1 MNVLCRGLQGKISL
15 LNGDCRR
22 MYTCIDGPVVRGKG
36 VCGRKGLVRMRA
48 ALTGKAIR
56 DFLYTSCCA

>member
-22 MYTCIDGPVVRGKG
+22 MYTCIDGPVVRGEGGMREKG
-36 VCGRKGLVRMRA
+36 ISKDEGGFD
-48 ALTGKAIR
+48 GEG
-56 DFLYTSCCA
+56 D